1 MRLAKPPSVIVKTY
15 CSFTSGRSP
24 GSVDSPAASALA
36 SAASSAATCSARIT
50 DIDST
55 ESPSRNFMPVTPD
68 VARPIGRSWVSSAR
82 NRIAWPLRE
91 TSRMSSSALTSSAPI
106 SSSSSSRKLIA
117 MTPAW
122 RGLL

>member
-1 MRLAKPPSVIVKTY
+1 M
-15 CSFTSGRSP
+15 
-24 GSVDSPAASALA
+24 DSPAASALA

-55 ESPSRNFMPVTPD
+55 ESSSPRNFMPVTPD

-117 MTPAW
+117 ITPAW

>member
-1 MRLAKPPSVIVKTY
+1 
-15 CSFTSGRSP
+15 
-24 GSVDSPAASALA
+24 
-36 SAASSAATCSARIT
+36 
-50 DIDST
+50 
-55 ESPSRNFMPVTPD
+55 MPETPE

-82 NRIAWPLRE
+82 NRMAWPLRE

>member
-15 CSFTSGRSP
+15 CSLTS
-24 GSVDSPAASALA
+24 DSSTEPSA

-82 NRIAWPLRE
+82 NRIAWPLRD
-91 TSRMSSSALTSSAPI
+91 TSRMSSSELTSSAPI

>member
-1 MRLAKPPSVIVKTY
+1 MRLAKPPSVMVKTY
-15 CSFTSGRSP
+15 CGFTDARRPPRRRS
-24 GSVDSPAASALA
+24 ASA
-36 SAASSAATCSARIT
+36 SASAATCSARIT

-68 VARPIGRSWVSSAR
+68 VARPIGRSWLSSAR

-91 TSRMSSSALTSSAPI
+91 TSRMSSSGETSSAPI

-122 RGLL
+122 RGEL